1 MADKRKLAVV
11 FVASWPSDYQAAMQR
26 HGEKLEEEGLRVFYR
41 NPANYVAKDDLY
53 PGAHLCVVPDAKL
66 YPSAKAIAADYRKA
80 KVKVDVFSPPK
91 KAGNRNNAG
100 GEE

>member
-41 NPANYVAKDDLY
+41 SPGNYVAKDDLY
-53 PGAHLCVVPDAKL
+53 PGAHLCIVPDTKL
-66 YPSAKAIAADYRKA
+66 YPSAAAISRDYKKE
-80 KVKVDVFSPPK
+80 KVKVEVFAPPK
-91 KAGNRNNAG
+91 TANK
-100 GEE
+100 E